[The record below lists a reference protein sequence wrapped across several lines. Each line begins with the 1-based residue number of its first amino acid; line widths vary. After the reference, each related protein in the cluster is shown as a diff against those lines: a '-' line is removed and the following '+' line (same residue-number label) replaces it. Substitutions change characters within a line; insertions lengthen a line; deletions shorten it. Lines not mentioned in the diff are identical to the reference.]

1 MDKSPYKGMQPD
13 YDERKNVASGD
24 YYGIGITQPY
34 GKERQSYTSVS
45 AAPKGVHVKVSSPKK
60 LA

>member
-1 MDKSPYKGMQPD
+1 MDKSPYRGMQPD

-34 GKERQSYTSVS
+34 GKERPSSKMSMPMDVR
-45 AAPKGVHVKVSSPKK
+45 VKKESPRK

>member
-13 YDERKNVASGD
+13 YDDRKNIASGD

-34 GKERQSYTSVS
+34 GKERSSGKLPYPEDVL
-45 AAPKGVHVKVSSPKK
+45 VKKESPRK